1 MRGVPV
7 SVGTKWPLTKARVT
21 GRPKDGAFPAVG
33 SPGVFHVQL
42 CSLRWILIEFTRV
55 STLSSFVHDDA
66 ALPGACAGARP
77 LTFGMAAGLAGRRE
91 LSLSVDPP
99 LNNKKS
105 PARSKPSGAVSLG
118 GGAQTPLFRR
128 STEPARL
135 CYTARH
141 ES

>member
-66 ALPGACAGARP
+66 ALPGAYAGARP

-105 PARSKPSGAVSLG
+105 PERGSEPR
-118 GGAQTPLFRR
+118 RR
-128 STEPARL
+128 SPNPAIPSL
-135 CYTARH
+135 NQAGAPGLYGAT
-141 ES
+141 